1 MIRPLLSALL
11 ILAVCYSAFA
21 QNPSPTATQLRSD
34 SLTLTVFPV
43 TTQSPDSLKLQKGD
57 SVFVFGGEQYFRA
70 RMGDKEFFISRQ
82 ALLAHADS
90 LIIYQYSRLGNT
102 PQVTSTADT
111 TVAKVVRQ
119 QCSMITKNGTRC
131 KRLAEPGSDRCWQH
145 KK

>member
-90 LIIYQYSRLGNT
+90 LVIPILQAWKHTTSYVNSGYDRGQSC
-102 PQVTSTADT
+102 TSTMFDDY
-111 TVAKVVRQ
+111 Q
-119 QCSMITKNGTRC
+119 
-131 KRLAEPGSDRCWQH
+131 KRHPL
-145 KK
+145 

>member
-1 MIRPLLSALL
+1 MIRPLMSALL
-11 ILAVCYSAFA
+11 VLAVCYSAFA
-21 QNPSPTATQLRSD
+21 QNTSSTIDQPSSD
-34 SLTLTVFPV
+34 SLTLTVFPSA
-43 TTQSPDSLKLQKGD
+43 TQTADSLKLQKGD

-70 RMGDKEFFISRQ
+70 RIGEREFFVSRQ

-90 LIIYQYSRLGNT
+90 LVIYQYSRLGST
-102 PQVTSTADT
+102 PQVTPTADT

-131 KRLAEPGSDRCWQH
+131 KRLAEPGSNRCWQH